1 MSEDNFK
8 GLVTYERASPL
19 NIKNLYFCP
28 FLKGLKT
35 NEKVLQWFLDKTAHL
50 ISDDNIST
58 KLINLVK
65 RYVVSLCDGVCGEV
79 FYVCVCVG
87 GGGGEWV

>member
-8 GLVTYERASPL
+8 GLVTYDGASPL

-50 ISDDNIST
+50 IADDNICT
-58 KLINLVK
+58 KLITLVK
-65 RYVVSLCDGVCGEV
+65 RYVVSLFDGV
-79 FYVCVCVG
+79 
-87 GGGGEWV
+87 